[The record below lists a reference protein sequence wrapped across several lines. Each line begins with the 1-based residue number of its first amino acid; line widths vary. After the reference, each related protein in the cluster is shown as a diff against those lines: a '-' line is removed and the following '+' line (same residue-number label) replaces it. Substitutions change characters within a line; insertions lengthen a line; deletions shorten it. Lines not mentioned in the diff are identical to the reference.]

1 MRQPP
6 KPPRKPSTKPPS
18 QRISG
23 RAGASTDSPEA
34 DLEAL
39 PPEIEPGASDDSL
52 DLLVGLGFG
61 PDTVLMNDP
70 KLFVDG
76 RFLASLLVELQDE
89 LGAERSSLALFQ
101 IGLLHG
107 LRDAARMCREIDGP
121 GTVEDGADDR
131 QRNSQD
137 RYRNAMHTAPT
148 PAETTSLV
156 MQWTAGA
163 QTDEDGAFSLEG
175 CWPERHEAV
184 SHCSRLGSAD
194 RPACYLSAG
203 YTTGWLSGTFNRPL
217 ISRETECAARGDE
230 ACRFEV
236 YEASVWRSADAPDI
250 HRLLAEVPFE
260 AFRKVALSPPIERQD
275 IPPSTADSGAPTDG
289 GQFDR
294 SQPVVHIWGPVM
306 VLPFTTLDEALGT
319 VDMLGRDLGIGEI
332 RAVVVDLRER
342 PLDEGFGAAALEQ
355 ILETIESW
363 NAQSLI
369 TGVSPGSEA
378 AITGLEA
385 SHLVLRKDLT
395 EAIATAFQIA
405 DAQKH
410 FL

>member
-1 MRQPP
+1 MRHPP
-6 KPPRKPSTKPPS
+6 KPPTEPER
-18 QRISG
+18 G
-23 RAGASTDSPEA
+23 RDP
-34 DLEAL
+34 LEMLTA
-39 PPEIEPGASDDSL
+39 
-52 DLLVGLGFG
+52 LGFG

-89 LGAERSSLALFQ
+89 LGPRDASLALFQ

-107 LRDAARMCREIDGP
+107 LRDAARVCDEHGDEIGS
-121 GTVEDGADDR
+121 GAPDT
-131 QRNSQD
+131 
-137 RYRNAMHTAPT
+137 TA
-148 PAETTSLV
+148 LV
-156 MQWTAGA
+156 MHWTAGA
-163 QTDEDGAFSLEG
+163 ITDDEGSFSIEG
-175 CWPERHEAV
+175 TWPERHEAV
-184 SHCSRLGSAD
+184 ARCSRLGASEV
-194 RPACYLSAG
+194 PSCWMSAG
-203 YTTGWLSGTFNRPL
+203 YTTGWLSGTLNRSL
-217 ISRETECAARGDE
+217 VAREVECAARGDE

-236 YEASVWRSADAPDI
+236 QEAGVWNARGDDDLR
-250 HRLLAEVPFE
+250 RLLAEVPFE
-260 AFRKVALSPPIERQD
+260 AFRKVAVTTPVELG
-275 IPPSTADSGAPTDG
+275 GAPPTEPGID

-319 VDMLGRDLGIGEI
+319 VDMLGRDPGISEI

-355 ILETIESW
+355 VLETVESW

-378 AITGLEA
+378 AIESLEA

-395 EAIATAFQIA
+395 EAIATAFQVA

-410 FL
+410 QL